1 MTTARKQC
9 KGPVRKML
17 YLSFQNKALRG
28 VSLVDVVL
36 PVREGVPRFIHLRL
50 ESAAPLFP
58 GIAALAF
65 DPLPEKLV
73 YWPGQQSSRL
83 RAHLSSPSNGIQCY
97 PGHYVADERDATGV
111 GDDMDN

>member
-1 MTTARKQC
+1 MTPEKHV
-9 KGPVRKML
+9 KGPLRQIL
-17 YLSFQNKALRG
+17 YLAIQNKALRG

-36 PVREGVPRFIHLRL
+36 PVREGVSRFIHLRL

-73 YWPGQQSSRL
+73 YCPGYQSSRL
-83 RAHLSSPSNGIQCY
+83 RAHLSSPSNGIQ
-97 PGHYVADERDATGV
+97 G
-111 GDDMDN
+111 